1 MSKLTSLL
9 NATMSGG
16 IQIFN
21 YRGKTKR
28 SRWLMPT
35 LLAVLMG
42 VLILISAVGM
52 TAELKEA
59 GGESAILSIYAL
71 VTTIIIVTEGIY
83 KSGDLLFKPRDNDML
98 LAMPI
103 KKPLIVFARM
113 VKFYAFEMLYCLI
126 FLLPALIAYAMNVEV
141 GASYFL
147 IAITMML
154 LIPVIPIAVSCV
166 IGFITSAIS
175 SRFKHKAVLEVL
187 LSFGFL
193 VICAI
198 LILNVNS
205 ASDFDGRSAVTI
217 GNRITEFYYPAAA
230 LVRLATDFEIGQ
242 YLLFVAINLGVVAVA
257 VFLVSRFYFKIVTRL
272 NVIRKN
278 GNVDAKYSFRKRSQT
293 LAMVRKELTRYFK
306 TPVWLTN
313 TAIGLVIFVVAVG
326 AVCFKFD
333 DLVNSLADSVEEFP
347 LTVDEIRAFVP
358 SITVAMVAFTSLL
371 TFITA
376 PMISLEGKAFNM
388 LKSLPISGVK
398 IIMTKVLSA
407 MILIVPVTA
416 VGSLLMFI
424 KFQFSILDLVLVLLA
439 VAFMP
444 LVTELVGILVD
455 LKYARFDAE
464 SDAVTVRQSASVMV
478 ATFMGLGMVLLTVSL
493 IFGLV
498 FLAGQTAGLLMVD
511 AVFVIVALFLYFTI
525 VARGDEKIVKLVA

>member
-1 MSKLTSLL
+1 MSKLSSLL
-9 NATMSGG
+9 KATMSGG
-16 IQIFN
+16 VQIFN
-21 YRGKTKR
+21 YRAKTR
-28 SRWLMPT
+28 RARLMMPVI
-35 LLAVLMG
+35 LATLMG
-42 VLILISAVGM
+42 VMMLISAIGM
-52 TAELKEA
+52 TSELKEV
-59 GGESAILSIYAL
+59 GGETAVLSIYVM
-71 VTTIIIVTEGIY
+71 VTTVIIVTEGIY

-113 VKFYAFEMLYCLI
+113 VKFYVFEMLYCLI

-147 IAITMML
+147 VAITMIL

-187 LSFGFL
+187 LSFAFL
-193 VICAI
+193 VICAVM
-198 LILNVNS
+198 ILNVNT
-205 ASDFDGRSAVTI
+205 ASDFDGRSAVAI

-230 LVRLATDFEIGQ
+230 LVRLATNFEIEQ
-242 YLLFVAINLGVVAVA
+242 YLLFVAINLGVVVVV
-257 VFLVSRFYFKIVTRL
+257 VFLISRFYFRIVTRL

-278 GNVDAKYSFRKRSQT
+278 GNADARYSFRKRSQT

-333 DLVNSLADSVEEFP
+333 DLVSSLTGSVEEFP
-347 LTVDEIRAFVP
+347 LTVDEIRAFIP

-388 LKSLPISGVK
+388 LKSLPINGVK
-398 IIMTKVLSA
+398 IIMAKVLSA
-407 MILIVPVTA
+407 MILIVPVT
-416 VGSLLMFI
+416 VIGSLLMFV
-424 KFQFSILDLVLVLLA
+424 KFQFGIIDLVLILLA
-439 VAFMP
+439 VFFMP
-444 LVTELVGILVD
+444 LVTELVGIMVD
-455 LKYARFDAE
+455 LKYARFDADN
-464 SDAVTVRQSASVMV
+464 DAVIVRQSASVMV
-478 ATFMGLGMVLLTVSL
+478 STFTGLGMVLVTVSM
-493 IFGLV
+493 IFGMV
-498 FLAGQTAGLLMVD
+498 FLAGQTAGLIMID
-511 AVFVIVALFLYFTI
+511 AVFVIVSLFLYSV
-525 VARGDEKIVKLVA
+525 VAVKGDEKIMKLVA